1 MLAPRRKGRPCRNQ
15 INSIP
20 KKNKNK
26 KTFSLAKK
34 RDRIRDGIS
43 ERNLDDTLKKMS
55 VWIGFFSI
63 NKGNKRGG
71 EGGVGAE
78 QRAETDRLSVEASF
92 KKTPSSKKFGSK
104 ISFRRCRDRKSKSR
118 RRSMSPMKAST
129 HSHSYPLLSH
139 ARVIVPLSFLS
150 LSLPFPHSFLMA

>member
-43 ERNLDDTLKKMS
+43 ERNLDDALKKCRFGS
-55 VWIGFFSI
+55 DFSLSI
-63 NKGNKRGG
+63 REIRGEEKEGWGPSREQRPTDCLLKPALKKRRVRRSL
-71 EGGVGAE
+71 EVRFLFGGVE
-78 QRAETDRLSVEASF
+78 IERAKAGEEAC
-92 KKTPSSKKFGSK
+92 PQ
-104 ISFRRCRDRKSKSR
+104 
-118 RRSMSPMKAST
+118 
-129 HSHSYPLLSH
+129 
-139 ARVIVPLSFLS
+139 
-150 LSLPFPHSFLMA
+150 